1 MGRAPGCPEHFVPDR
16 TPGVGIVI
24 YHAYEWALLRQI
36 TTLPGH
42 ICFMIPE
49 GDLFAAP
56 GKISEVSRWC
66 TEINGYNEKRISF
79 CRGEG
84 KNRGQGIRTVTFHI
98 SAEDP
103 IRVGPVLQEIRVIS
117 DFARLTLYIGE
128 NPEIRGKGLD
138 VVVVVGRSGRD
149 EIVSCIR
156 EMAVNRLDPGEVDE
170 QTFERYLTFP
180 CNPDMI
186 VKTGGY
192 HLTDFLIWQSVYS
205 ELFFSDVNW
214 RYFRKTDFLRTLRDY
229 QARKRRFGR

>member
-1 MGRAPGCPEHFVPDR
+1 M
-16 TPGVGIVI
+16 I
-24 YHAYEWALLRQI
+24 YPAYEWALLRRI

-49 GDLFAAP
+49 EDLLAAP

-66 TEINGYNEKRISF
+66 TEINAYTEKRISF
-79 CRGEG
+79 CREEA
-84 KNRGQGIRTVTFHI
+84 KEPGQGIRTVTFHI
-98 SAEDP
+98 SADDP
-103 IRVGPVLQEIRVIS
+103 GRVGPVLPEIRAIS

-128 NPEIRGKGLD
+128 TPDIRGKGLD

-156 EMAVNRLDPGEVDE
+156 KMAADQIDPGEVDE

-180 CNPDMI
+180 CIPDMI
-186 VKTGGY
+186 IKTGGY

-214 RYFRKTDFLRTLRDY
+214 RYFRKTDFLRALRDY
-229 QARKRRFGR
+229 QARKRRFGK